1 MNKRIPLTAQAHQ
14 LIQNYL
20 RIGDSAIDATA
31 GNGHDTL
38 FLAKSV
44 GDSGQVFAFDIQ
56 QQAIDS
62 TRQHIVEQLNMDRVE
77 LFHCSHERM
86 QDHIPSQ
93 YHGQIKAV
101 IFNLGYLPG
110 SDKAV
115 ITHQHSTIKA
125 LQQALQI
132 LACPGIVCITAYPG
146 HAGGEQELHALE
158 GFFQQLDKQLYITA
172 CLNKAEKPSAP
183 RLYSIE
189 KLKHTEG

>member
-20 RIGDSAIDATA
+20 RVGDSAIDATS

-56 QQAIDS
+56 QQAINA
-62 TRQHIVEQLNMDRVE
+62 TRQHIVEQLSMDRVE

-86 QDHIPSQ
+86 QDHIPPQ
-93 YHGQIKAV
+93 YQGQIKAV
-101 IFNLGYLPG
+101 IFNLGYLPS
-110 SDKAV
+110 SDKTV

-158 GFFQQLDKQLYITA
+158 RFFQQLDKQLYKTT

-189 KLKHTEG
+189 KLKHAEG